1 MEKVL
6 EIGKKI
12 INNKGVQLGV
22 FILGVFF
29 SFFIL
34 DIRLRMLTYQYV
46 NFYAWDALSPFLF
59 TVSWIALF
67 IMLLLLLPKKARRII
82 YSLLLIAFNILT
94 LAQYIHIQV
103 LDRFFGVYDL
113 FLAGEGAGYFTSV
126 LNVIDGNILWTLGL
140 SLISYVAM
148 LFLIKY
154 QSEFTKGKIYY
165 GVIILV
171 GLSLFFI
178 PRFVAIDSFGEKM
191 LGNEALV
198 AQMFETVTKSLIIR
212 VEIWH

>member
-6 EIGKKI
+6 EIGKKIKNNINYRLCELGKKI

-82 YSLLLIAFNILT
+82 YSLLLIAFNIKR
-94 LAQYIHIQV
+94 
-103 LDRFFGVYDL
+103 D
-113 FLAGEGAGYFTSV
+113 
-126 LNVIDGNILWTLGL
+126 
-140 SLISYVAM
+140 
-148 LFLIKY
+148 K
-154 QSEFTKGKIYY
+154 
-165 GVIILV
+165 
-171 GLSLFFI
+171 
-178 PRFVAIDSFGEKM
+178 
-191 LGNEALV
+191 
-198 AQMFETVTKSLIIR
+198 
-212 VEIWH
+212 